1 VTTALCVFAVCR
13 TGTFTGLP
21 EATGH
26 PQGGPVA
33 LLAIDDRLSA
43 VVQEV
48 PAGRFTEEALK
59 ERLSDPAELESCARA
74 HHAVVTAAA
83 AHGSVVPLPLA
94 TLFTDADRARSA
106 LSECLPR
113 FGEALARVQDRAEWA
128 IKVYQRQAGRGPATV
143 SASTSTSTL
152 RVQTPSPGP
161 ATSGGGAAAPGAGRA
176 YLARVRDRESG
187 RRDRRDTAVAAA
199 GRVHQAACAAAADC
213 VQRRPHG
220 QDITGR
226 DRLQV
231 MNAAYL
237 VDRER
242 AAGLRAAVDAL
253 AGELAAVDVE
263 VEVSGPWV
271 PYSFTEPPDA
281 VAARGEPGRGGA

>member
-1 VTTALCVFAVCR
+1 MTTAVCVFAVCR

-21 EATGH
+21 EAAGH

-33 LLAIDDRLSA
+33 LLAIDDGLSA

-59 ERLSDPAELESCARA
+59 ERLSDPAELESLARA

-94 TLFTDADRARSA
+94 TLFTDADRARAA

-128 IKVYQRQAGRGPATV
+128 IKVYQRQAGRGPAT
-143 SASTSTSTL
+143 ASTAP
-152 RVQTPSPGP
+152 VQATVP
-161 ATSGGGAAAPGAGRA
+161 ATGGGGAAASGAGRA

-226 DRLQV
+226 DRVQV

-237 VDRER
+237 VGREQ

-281 VAARGEPGRGGA
+281 VAARGGPGRGGA

>member
-1 VTTALCVFAVCR
+1 
-13 TGTFTGLP
+13 
-21 EATGH
+21 
-26 PQGGPVA
+26 
-33 LLAIDDRLSA
+33 
-43 VVQEV
+43 
-48 PAGRFTEEALK
+48 
-59 ERLSDPAELESCARA
+59 
-74 HHAVVTAAA
+74 
-83 AHGSVVPLPLA
+83 
-94 TLFTDADRARSA
+94 
-106 LSECLPR
+106 
-113 FGEALARVQDRAEWA
+113 
-128 IKVYQRQAGRGPATV
+128 
-143 SASTSTSTL
+143 
-152 RVQTPSPGP
+152 
-161 ATSGGGAAAPGAGRA
+161 
-176 YLARVRDRESG
+176 
-187 RRDRRDTAVAAA
+187 VAAA

-253 AGELAAVDVE
+253 ASELAAVDVE